1 MNFCVCLFKHER
13 KMPIGS
19 PWCKLMVVLEE
30 REFLDV
36 KLIHLY

>member
-1 MNFCVCLFKHER
+1 MNFCVCLFQHER
-13 KMPIGS
+13 KIPRGS
-19 PWCKLMVVLEE
+19 PWCKLKFVLEE